1 MAFRDATLARRY
13 AQLFGP
19 TIIVIG
25 VVGLILGEQSLLN
38 VLNIDIAEDII
49 HLVTGGVLTFV
60 GFART
65 ESGVVRAVVGALGV
79 VYLLV
84 GLVSF
89 AEPNPLGL
97 FPSEY
102 SVLDNLIHLVLGVL
116 GIAAAA
122 SSAGEAKTDHA
133 APSQ

>member
-1 MAFRDATLARRY
+1 MQSRDAPPARRY
-13 AQLFGP
+13 AQLVGP
-19 TIIVIG
+19 TVILIG
-25 VVGLILGEQSLLN
+25 VVGLILGEQSLLD

-49 HLVTGGVLTFV
+49 HLVTGGLLTYV
-60 GFART
+60 GFARMDD
-65 ESGVVRAVVGALGV
+65 GVVRAVVGGLGV

-102 SVLDNLIHLVLGVL
+102 STLDNLIHLALGLL
-116 GIAAAA
+116 GIAAALL
-122 SSAGEAKTDHA
+122 SSGKTEAARPAAG
-133 APSQ
+133 